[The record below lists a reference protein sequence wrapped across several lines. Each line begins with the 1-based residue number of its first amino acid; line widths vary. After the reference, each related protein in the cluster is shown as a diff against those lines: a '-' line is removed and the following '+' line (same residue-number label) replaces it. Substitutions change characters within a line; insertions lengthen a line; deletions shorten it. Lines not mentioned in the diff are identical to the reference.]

1 MHNLNN
7 EQQNVTN
14 LALDLDLGSNVGSGA
29 VFTFQA
35 SFISTFFTHRKEMQR
50 NVKKTKQ
57 NS

>member
-29 VFTFQA
+29 AFTFQA
-35 SFISTFFTHRKEMQR
+35 SFISTLYP
-50 NVKKTKQ
+50 
-57 NS
+57 